1 MLTRLTAANAHENLL
16 HLRKLDHARAR
27 SIVLL
32 NLRDAKKRAV
42 NGERGQVAENESRY
56 RAPALEKG
64 LDVLELL
71 AAETEPMT
79 LTAIVNQLGRSH
91 GELFRMVQVLEHRGY
106 IEQESGGEGYR
117 LTDRLFSL
125 GMQQP
130 RTATLLEVALP
141 VMRQL
146 ADSVVQSC
154 HLAVHS
160 LGDIVVVAR
169 IESAQLQGFSV
180 RIGYRRP
187 IPKTASGAVLYA
199 FQPDDV
205 RRRWEALFNP
215 PLGTDE
221 LDAFRAQADSIR
233 QRKFTMTP
241 SKFVVGVTDISA
253 PVMRGGLASAALTVP
268 YLKKLQPSISQNETA
283 EMVRQAAE
291 RISAQLI
298 ESDSRI

>member
-1 MLTRLTAANAHENLL
+1 MNRE
-16 HLRKLDHARAR
+16 R
-27 SIVLL
+27 SMRPSSQL
-32 NLRDAKKRAV
+32 
-42 NGERGQVAENESRY
+42 RY

-71 AAETEPMT
+71 AAQSEAMT
-79 LTAIVNQLGRSH
+79 LSAIVKQLGRSH

-106 IEQESGGEGYR
+106 IEQEAGGEGYR

-130 RTATLLEVALP
+130 HMRTLLEIALP

-146 ADSVVQSC
+146 ADSVAQSC

-169 IESAQLQGFSV
+169 VESAELQGFSV

-187 IPKTASGAVLYA
+187 LPKTASGAVLYA
-199 FQPDDV
+199 FQPNDV
-205 RRRWEALFNP
+205 RRRWEALFSP
-215 PLGTDE
+215 RLKSKE
-221 LDAFRAQADSIR
+221 LDAFRAQADSILK
-233 QRKFTMTP
+233 RKMTMTP
-241 SKFVVGVTDISA
+241 SKFVVGVTDLSA
-253 PVMRGGLASAALTVP
+253 PVMRGGLAAAALTVP
-268 YLKKLQPSISQNETA
+268 FLKKLQTSTSQKQTA
-283 EMVRQAAE
+283 ELVRQAAD
-291 RISAQLI
+291 RISAQLV

>member
-1 MLTRLTAANAHENLL
+1 M
-16 HLRKLDHARAR
+16 K
-27 SIVLL
+27 
-32 NLRDAKKRAV
+32 
-42 NGERGQVAENESRY
+42 GEGSKGPATESRY

-64 LDVLELL
+64 LDVLQFL
-71 AAETEPMT
+71 AGQSDPVT
-79 LTAIVNQLGRSH
+79 LSAIVKQLGRSH
-91 GELFRMVQVLEHRGY
+91 GELFRMIQVLEHRGF

-130 RTATLLEVALP
+130 RMRTLLEIALP
-141 VMRQL
+141 VMREL
-146 ADSVVQSC
+146 ADSVDQSC

-169 IESAQLQGFSV
+169 IESAELQGFSV

-187 IPKTASGAVLYA
+187 IPKTASGTVLYA

-215 PLGTDE
+215 PLSTNE

-268 YLKKLQPSISQNETA
+268 YLKKLQSSMSPNETA
-283 EMVRQAAE
+283 EIVRQAAE
-291 RISAQLI
+291 RISAQLV